1 LFLSLDSVGES
12 SYKNGA
18 AGSGIPTTPHAMS
31 ESQSHTTLPQDTEPN
46 DSVNSSGSP
55 HGFTS
60 QINVPINR
68 NVMHQISRLDLRI
81 EPSRHRHGYFDLKVE
96 AIVDGETK
104 VVSSIFQ
111 ADDFGS
117 TFDFMMYNAECEIK
131 KLVARSTKTQ

>member
-1 LFLSLDSVGES
+1 LYLSLDSVGES

-18 AGSGIPTTPHAMS
+18 AGSGIPTTPNAMS
-31 ESQSHTTLPQDTEPN
+31 ESQSHTTLSKDTEPE

-68 NVMHQISRLDLRI
+68 HVMHQISQLDLRI
-81 EPSRHRHGYFDLKVE
+81 EPSRHRNGYFDLKVE
-96 AIVDGETK
+96 AIVNGEK
-104 VVSSIFQ
+104 KAVSAIFQ

-131 KLVARSTKTQ
+131 KLVSASVKKL